1 MSGHVG
7 AMADRPTAPMK
18 LKSTEFYE
26 LVRAIGR
33 FFFIDALF
41 FSRSLSFSL
50 SFPHLI
56 FDFPLCHRER
66 FCAKISLDVRGHFC
80 AVPGGGWSR
89 FNRISSHQNET
100 SFSLSRARSSILRL
114 LVFIHSRARNDIL
127 PQTGECKN
135 KMDEDQIVKREAH
148 LLKHLLSHPKVNKNT
163 LKELLLRLVYVEM
176 LDHDASF
183 GQIYAVKATHESD
196 LSVKRQAYLAC
207 SHILDDK
214 SELIML
220 LINTMQHDLA
230 SSEYLVVC
238 AALNAIAKLITDE
251 NNAIPALLPSVEKL
265 LDHANAHVRKKAV
278 LCLQKFATFSP
289 ESTSHLGNSFRR
301 MLCDR
306 DPSVMFASLCVLRD
320 LCEREAGKYVNLVP
334 SFVSILKQ
342 IVERRLPTS
351 YDYHKVPAPFAQIKI
366 LKILGIL
373 GSGDREA
380 SKQAYEVIQLT
391 MKKAQKAKSSTGDGI
406 LLECVFTIAK
416 IYPNRELLEQCEEI
430 VRKFIN
436 RGVGEDGN
444 VKLNVSSSDRWRN
457 ANLKYA
463 ALDALAKLAP
473 RLPDCA
479 AEHQMHIV
487 DSLDSED
494 ESVRAKTFDLL
505 SKITTANNCDVIVE
519 KMLSFLRKSN
529 DRYVR
534 ADFALKTSQTIEKFA
549 PDAKWFLENTNKV
562 IELLQGDGHEPTIP
576 EFESSAL
583 IAERVKNTLREGI
596 SGDEST
602 DDEMR
607 LEASQLY
614 ATIVCT
620 EREACKPLPRAIVD
634 IACFTIGRYSN
645 ASFENVSNTLAIPFE
660 SDIRNAPLVLDAYWH
675 LKMRQKTASSQFPDR
690 ALKVI
695 GWCASSSDVRT
706 HRVASDL
713 LRIAKDPEL
722 GMLFASATAN
732 VANSTT
738 VSFDFSAIDTY
749 TQRALA
755 NGAKPYSKP
764 KITTVD
770 VKQEEED
777 DTILSSSAAAAP
789 AQHHVQSPSLIVP
802 DLLAHPGQ
810 QQQQQQQQQQHVFPT
825 ISPPPRASTTANR
838 EEEISESEQ
847 RKQKLANDLFGG
859 PKTATVSASSP
870 PTPPVTSATTST
882 PDSATLLGDL
892 LSGVPSTQAITPSTA
907 PPPSTASPTVDLLGD
922 LLGDI
927 SVEGNSQL
935 SQHQHNSNNKNPP
948 QPNAQ
953 SSISGGVARASA
965 KKDPFADLIG

>member
-1 MSGHVG
+1 
-7 AMADRPTAPMK
+7 MASVLFASE
-18 LKSTEFYE
+18 STT
-26 LVRAIGR
+26 
-33 FFFIDALF
+33 D
-41 FSRSLSFSL
+41 SRVVFLSFSQQ
-50 SFPHLI
+50 HGNNNI
-56 FDFPLCHRER
+56 
-66 FCAKISLDVRGHFC
+66 I
-80 AVPGGGWSR
+80 
-89 FNRISSHQNET
+89 IT
-100 SFSLSRARSSILRL
+100 TTTTTTI
-114 LVFIHSRARNDIL
+114 
-127 PQTGECKN
+127 TGECKN
-135 KMDEDQIVKREAH
+135 KMDEDQIVKREAY

-183 GQIYAVKATHESD
+183 GQIYAVKATHETD
-196 LSVKRQAYLAC
+196 LGVKRQAYLAC

-278 LCLQKFATFSP
+278 LCLQKFAMFSP
-289 ESTSHLGNSFRR
+289 ESTRHLGNAFRR

-366 LKILGIL
+366 LKILSIL

-416 IYPNRELLEQCEEI
+416 IYPNRELLEQCEVI

-436 RGVGEDGN
+436 RGIGEDGN
-444 VKLNVSSSDRWRN
+444 VKTNLSSSDRWRN

-505 SKITTANNCDVIVE
+505 SKITTANNCDVIVD

-534 ADFALKTSQTIEKFA
+534 ADFAMKTTKTIEKFA

-562 IELLQGDGHEPTIP
+562 IELLQGEGHKPTIP
-576 EFESSAL
+576 EFESSVL

-607 LEASQLY
+607 RDATELY
-614 ATIVCT
+614 ATILCT

-634 IACFTIGRYSN
+634 IACFAIGRYSN
-645 ASFENVSNTLAIPFE
+645 ASFDTVSNTLAVPFE
-660 SDIRNAPLVLDAYWH
+660 SDFRNASLVLDAYWQ
-675 LKMRQKTASSQFPDR
+675 LKMRQKTASSSQFPQR

-695 GWCASSSDVRT
+695 EWCASSSDVRT
-706 HRVASDL
+706 HRVATDL

-722 GMLFASATAN
+722 GALFASATAY
-732 VANSTT
+732 VANSSSGSS
-738 VSFDFSAIDTY
+738 VSFDFSVIDAY

-764 KITTVD
+764 KITTVEV
-770 VKQEEED
+770 VKDED
-777 DTILSSSAAAAP
+777 ERKVHVVSSAAVP
-789 AQHHVQSPSLIVP
+789 SQHHAPLPSPSAP
-802 DLLAHPGQ
+802 PPLLQ
-810 QQQQQQQQQQHVFPT
+810 QQQQQQYQQQPLPT
-825 ISPPPRASTTANR
+825 IPPPPRASSSEK

-859 PKTATVSASSP
+859 PKVAPKPS
-870 PTPPVTSATTST
+870 TPPGTSDATPSNN
-882 PDSATLLGDL
+882 LLNDL
-892 LSGVPSTQAITPSTA
+892 LFDVPSTQATPETSP
-907 PPPSTASPTVDLLGD
+907 PPPSSTSSNVNLLGD

-927 SVEGNSQL
+927 NVGGKGNQPA
-935 SQHQHNSNNKNPP
+935 QQQGQQQQQQQQQNNKGNPSSSST
-948 QPNAQ
+948 Q
-953 SSISGGVARASA
+953 SSISGGVARSSA
-965 KKDPFADLIG
+965 KKDPFADLFG